1 MIRATLFLAAPLA
14 AAAYFSGIF
23 GSHYSH
29 VVSAPPDV
37 VASRLGD
44 LDFRIAPG
52 MADSP
57 SFSRSL
63 ISHER
68 TATGIVWTVRSGENV
83 AMRFYA
89 DLAPAEQGKTKVT
102 TRAERGDAPD
112 DAVAPVFR
120 EPGIALGMFSMAV
133 EGRLAETAVPQRSES
148 ECRDMVQRMFEA
160 GTEEAIAH
168 PRAEPTTL
176 TGAIGRTAGDG
187 MRLAAMQQELERQGC
202 AKFMNRGFVDK

>member
-1 MIRATLFLAAPLA
+1 MIRATFFLAAPLA
-14 AAAYFSGIF
+14 AAAYFSGVF

-29 VVSAPPDV
+29 VVSAPPEV
-37 VASRLGD
+37 VAARLGD
-44 LDFRIAPG
+44 LDFRIAPQIS
-52 MADSP
+52 DSP
-57 SFSRSL
+57 SFAPSL

-68 TATGIVWTVRSGENV
+68 TATGIVWTVRSGQNV

-89 DLAPAEQGKTKVT
+89 DLIPVDQGKTKVT

-112 DAVAPVFR
+112 DSVAQVFR
-120 EPGIALGMFSMAV
+120 EPGIALGLFSTAV

-160 GTEEAIAH
+160 GTTDAIEH
-168 PRAEPTTL
+168 PRSEPTTL
-176 TGAIGRTAGDG
+176 AGAIGRTTADG

-202 AKFMNRGFVDK
+202 AKFMNRGFRDQ